1 MTDKINLYVNSGYR
15 KADETTTN
23 LRVIVPS
30 GLIKSY
36 GKDYFTLSITSFY
49 CFNTLYQMDEY
60 NSDFN
65 IIIRDV
71 SNNIF
76 KTLYYSF
83 VNCVGNPNVY
93 DIRDE
98 LNTLLN
104 GYISVTYD
112 KIKDLF
118 LFTRIKATDAS
129 NNK

>member
-1 MTDKINLYVNSGYR
+1 MTDKINLYVNSSYR

-65 IIIRDV
+65 VIIRAV
-71 SNNIF
+71 SNNIYN
-76 KTLYYSF
+76 LYH
-83 VNCVGNPNVY
+83 
-93 DIRDE
+93 
-98 LNTLLN
+98 LLIVALL
-104 GYISVTYD
+104 GLVIH
-112 KIKDLF
+112 
-118 LFTRIKATDAS
+118 
-129 NNK
+129 

>member
-49 CFNTLYQMDEY
+49 CFNTLCQMDEY

-65 IIIRDV
+65 LIIRDV

-83 VNCVGNPNVY
+83 VNCVGNPNQAAAWAPKSVLGW
-93 DIRDE
+93 RTFFW
-98 LNTLLN
+98 TL
-104 GYISVTYD
+104 
-112 KIKDLF
+112 
-118 LFTRIKATDAS
+118 A
-129 NNK
+129 

>member
-1 MTDKINLYVNSGYR
+1 MTDKINLYVYSGYR

-23 LRVIVPS
+23 LKVIVPS

-49 CFNTLYQMDEY
+49 CFNTLYQMDET

-65 IIIRDV
+65 VIIRDV

-76 KTLYYSF
+76 KYLFFSF
-83 VNCVGNPNVY
+83 VDCVGNPNVY

-98 LNTLLN
+98 
-104 GYISVTYD
+104 
-112 KIKDLF
+112 
-118 LFTRIKATDAS
+118 
-129 NNK
+129 